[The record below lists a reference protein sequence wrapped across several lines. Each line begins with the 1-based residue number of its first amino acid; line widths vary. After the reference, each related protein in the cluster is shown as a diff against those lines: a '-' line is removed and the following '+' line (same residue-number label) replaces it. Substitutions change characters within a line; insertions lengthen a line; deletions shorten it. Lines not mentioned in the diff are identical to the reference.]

1 MQPISLQR
9 RMDRRRKGLPTA
21 VSNKCLLRSHLA
33 NCNISLF
40 SLSPFRSAACANWIV
55 HTQQRPATFTVPF
68 LFFAFKKRLHS
79 IFFDIVE
86 ISKHTH
92 AVICAVSFV
101 QIPEPAALFAT
112 LVAKPG
118 GAQPKCP
125 AVFDAAFSAM
135 MRLCA
140 IVSVTAAAF
149 LFIPLARHTQRAV
162 HTAGRYHLPVHKI
175 FLSATL

>member
-9 RMDRRRKGLPTA
+9 RMARCRKGLPTA

-33 NCNISLF
+33 NCNM
-40 SLSPFRSAACANWIV
+40 LSPFRSAACANWIV

-86 ISKHTH
+86 IFNHTH

-101 QIPEPAALFAT
+101 QVPEPAALFAT

-118 GAQPKCP
+118 GAQPKRP

-135 MRLCA
+135 MRHCA

>member
-1 MQPISLQR
+1 MPAAQPFGKLQHFSVFAIS
-9 RMDRRRKGLPTA
+9 
-21 VSNKCLLRSHLA
+21 
-33 NCNISLF
+33 I
-40 SLSPFRSAACANWIV
+40 PFRSVCKLDCA
-55 HTQQRPATFTVPF
+55 HTATPRNFYSSISF
-68 LFFAFKKRLHS
+68 LRFQEKTSFH
-79 IFFDIVE
+79 FFDIVE